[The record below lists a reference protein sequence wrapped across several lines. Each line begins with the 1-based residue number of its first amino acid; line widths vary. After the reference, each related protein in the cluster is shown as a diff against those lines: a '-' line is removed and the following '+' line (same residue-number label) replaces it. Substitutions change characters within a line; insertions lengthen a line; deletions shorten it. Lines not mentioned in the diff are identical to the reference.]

1 MAEPRIKTTIEF
13 DPDTYERLSDYADSH
28 DIGLGR
34 AVGLLLD
41 GIAPGKRFKPPTLDE
56 VQTYCKE
63 KAYTFDAE
71 AFHAFYESKGW
82 RIGREPMRKWK
93 AACVTWQKREPT
105 TNIKGNEFHNC
116 ITLPLD
122 ADVKAF
128 NRTMVG
134 KNAKDYLDA
143 YRAKFGCDPEGI

>member
-13 DPDTYERLSDYADSH
+13 DPDTYERLADYSDSH
-28 DIGLGR
+28 DVGLARGI
-34 AVGLLLD
+34 GLLLD
-41 GIAPGKRFKPPTLDE
+41 GIEPGKRFKPPTLDE
-56 VQTYCKE
+56 VRTHCKE
-63 KAYTFDAE
+63 KGYTFDPE

-82 RIGREPMRKWK
+82 RIGKEPMRKWK
-93 AACVTWQKREPT
+93 AACVTWQKR
-105 TNIKGNEFHNC
+105 
-116 ITLPLD
+116 
-122 ADVKAF
+122 VKRETGATPETVEAF

>member
-13 DPDTYERLSDYADSH
+13 DPDTYERLADYSDSH
-28 DIGLGR
+28 DVGLARGI
-34 AVGLLLD
+34 GLLLD
-41 GIAPGKRFKPPTLDE
+41 GIELGKRFKPPTLEE
-56 VQTYCKE
+56 VRSHCQE
-63 KAYTFDAE
+63 KGYRFDAE

-82 RIGREPMRKWK
+82 RIGKEPMRKWK
-93 AACVTWQKREPT
+93 AACVTWQKRET
-105 TNIKGNEFHNC
+105 SSKA
-116 ITLPLD
+116 ITGGYHVPSR
-122 ADVKAF
+122 AEVEAF